1 MSPERAIGF
10 FSPFLSDEQKAALRE
25 LEVGLAKEDASGTE
39 AALEV
44 FLKLSFEVTRTA
56 ILELQSELSRQTLEE
71 IAHDESEEAHSLS
84 QLLWNGEQL
93 SPFAERLL
101 DWHEGSPGP
110 VSGLTLEELK
120 NYLVASVD
128 FYGSRRGLVS
138 SHGPEL
144 VAEPQPV
151 SLNLFEGE
159 DEEEGE
165 LVAHEPPAEESVDD
179 SLEITTEAAFPE
191 STTSSSPEAGEPEPS
206 QEEPEQ
212 SQAEPEQNQEPLKSA
227 QENLEFLEL
236 SHVPL
241 SPLEARSQLVFKK
254 KYLGY
259 GKNSDGVMGYC
270 GQLTLSRFDDKPLE
284 ASLECSNPLLFLS
297 TTAARGTSATV
308 TYWMPPAAFPQP
320 GGHLTVETPEHKK
333 ILSVSSLFPQ
343 SRTDF
348 LSDRYVVAL
357 LLAPAALGLLYF
369 GFVYFYS
376 SYGIVSQVRELFP
389 QAYAAALTSQGVA
402 HFRAEGVGLYQL
414 EVVPASE
421 SLQLIWAAVL
431 WLAPLASTKFFRHL
445 SRARRRS
452 FGGLL
457 AAALV
462 LPSVG
467 LLLTWNLQRRLFPIL
482 EHPDFAP
489 LDLRGF
495 LPWGLPLNLLI
506 ATYLFL
512 SVHGVWDRKLGTR
525 EVRFLLPLILSLAYL
540 VICFL
545 LIFGR
550 SWLS

>member
-1 MSPERAIGF
+1 MRPERSIGF
-10 FSPFLSDEQKAALRE
+10 FSPFLTADQKAALRE
-25 LEVGLAKEDASGTE
+25 LEVCLTNENATGTE
-39 AALEV
+39 AAIEV
-44 FLKLSFEVTRTA
+44 FLELSFEVTRTA
-56 ILELQSELSRQTLEE
+56 ILELQPELNRQTLEE
-71 IAHDESEEAHSLS
+71 IANDETEEAHSLS
-84 QLLWNGEQL
+84 QLLWNGDQL
-93 SPFAERLL
+93 SPFAKRML
-101 DWHEGSPGP
+101 DWHGGSRSEP
-110 VSGLTLEELK
+110 VTGLSLEELN

-128 FYGSRRGLVS
+128 FYGSRRGLVT

-144 VAEPQPV
+144 VNEPQPV
-151 SLNLFEGE
+151 SLSLFEDE
-159 DEEEGE
+159 DDEEGE
-165 LVAHEPPAEESVDD
+165 VVAQEVPAHESAEEL
-179 SLEITTEAAFPE
+179 LELDTEDVEQDEQAREQA
-191 STTSSSPEAGEPEPS
+191 

-212 SQAEPEQNQEPLKSA
+212 GRQEPQPSA
-227 QENLEFLEL
+227 GLSSSEEENLESLEL
-236 SHVPL
+236 SHAPL
-241 SPLEARSQLVFKK
+241 SPLEAKSQLVLKK

-284 ASLECSNPLLFLS
+284 ASLESSNPLLFLS
-297 TTAARGTSATV
+297 TTTARGASATV

-320 GGHLTVETPEHKK
+320 GGHLTVETPQHKK

-348 LSDRYVVAL
+348 LRDRYVVAL
-357 LLAPAALGLLYF
+357 LLAPATLGLLYF
-369 GFVYFYS
+369 GFVYLYS

-389 QAYAAALTSQGVA
+389 QAYAAALTGQGVA

-421 SLQLIWAAVL
+421 SLQLIWATVI
-431 WLAPLASTKFFRHL
+431 WFAPLASTKFFRHL
-445 SRARRRS
+445 SRARRRG

-457 AAALV
+457 AGALV

-467 LLLTWNLQRRLFPIL
+467 LLFTWNLQRRLFPIL

-495 LPWGLPLNLLI
+495 LPWGLPLNLVI

-525 EVRFLLPLILSLAYL
+525 ELRFLLPVILSLAYL